1 MSVRKD
7 NEARACI
14 HYLCNN
20 MTDLKM
26 QNAKPPREL
35 SVKKTVPGQRVDLI
49 EVGRVLETWHS
60 GLL

>member
-1 MSVRKD
+1 
-7 NEARACI
+7 
-14 HYLCNN
+14 